1 MLELGMANK
10 NQEEVGLCT
19 GALKRNVLY
28 SLREKEAPLKY
39 VEENFLSFF
48 IV

>member
-19 GALKRNVLY
+19 GALKRNVY

-39 VEENFLSFF
+39 VEENFLRFF